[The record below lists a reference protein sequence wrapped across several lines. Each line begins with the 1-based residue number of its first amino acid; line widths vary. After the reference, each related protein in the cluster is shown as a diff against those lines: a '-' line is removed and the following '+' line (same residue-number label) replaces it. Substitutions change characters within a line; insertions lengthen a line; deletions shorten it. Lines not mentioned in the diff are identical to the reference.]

1 MNVWLPT
8 GQKVKNAKNPFKNH
22 PLDTATVTTCLNPD
36 KNARND
42 DDDDDEDNDDD
53 DDNEDDD
60 DAPRTTE
67 ALESVCQQH

>member
-22 PLDTATVTTCLNPD
+22 PLDTATVTTCLNPV
-36 KNARND
+36 KNARNEDDDED
-42 DDDDDEDNDDD
+42 DDDDDT
-53 DDNEDDD
+53 
-60 DAPRTTE
+60 PRTGE